1 MFSFSN
7 FEFLLGVLMIL
18 EHSLYYAKIRA
29 VVLISLFLSRSYEI
43 VDTDIEGISFKNI
56 FFFKKK
62 EALVLFLLV
71 P

>member
-56 FFFKKK
+56 LFFKKK
-62 EALVLFLLV
+62 EALGLFLLV
-71 P
+71 Q